1 MIRVMKS
8 LDGTV
13 EKVKLTDELI
23 ADGLLVYTNNKNQ
36 LVSKNET
43 GYYLVSV
50 KAPLGMTGPFKTLNE
65 LDEQIN
71 ENYHKAFSRRDWQ
84 MDLQERNRPFVKET
98 E

>member
-1 MIRVMKS
+1 MIRVMKD

-13 EKVKLTDELI
+13 EKVELTDELI
-23 ADGLLVYTNNKNQ
+23 ADGLLVYTDNKNL
-36 LVSKNET
+36 LVTKNET
-43 GYYLVSV
+43 GYYLVSM

-65 LDEQIN
+65 LDGQLSK
-71 ENYHKAFSRRDWQ
+71 NYHKAFSRRDWQ